1 MNKKPSEQIRELQL
15 QLPPAPPLAGVYKPV
30 LVMDGYLYVSGQG
43 PMQADGTY
51 MTGRAGADLNLE
63 QAKAAARQVGLTML
77 STIQTHFGS
86 LDRIDRLVKTLGMV
100 NCTPEFRDHP
110 LVINGFSEL
119 MASIF
124 GEDKG
129 VGVRSAVGMML
140 PGNITVEIE
149 ALFKLKEG

>member
-1 MNKKPSEQIRELQL
+1 MNKKPSEQLRELGL
-15 QLPPAPPLAGVYKPV
+15 QLPPAPPPAGLYKPV
-30 LVMDGYLYVSGQG
+30 LVIDGFLYVSGQG

-86 LDRIDRLVKTLGMV
+86 LDRIERLVKTLGMV
-100 NCTPEFRDHP
+100 NCTPEFPDHP

-119 MASIF
+119 MASVF
-124 GEDKG
+124 GPDKG

-140 PGNITVEIE
+140 PGGIPVEIE
-149 ALFKLKEG
+149 AMFKLKEG